1 MATMVEIDGAQVDMD
16 NPCAVLSALRA
27 AELKLVTGGGV
38 VMTRFGR
45 DNEVRWDRANL
56 TGLTDLISKYERM
69 CEAKSGRRSRFAKR
83 MRFSQ

>member
-1 MATMVEIDGAQVDMD
+1 MTLVEIDGATIDMD

-56 TGLTDLISKYERM
+56 TGLNDLISKYERM
-69 CEAKSGRRSRFAKR
+69 CERNSGRRSRYAKR
-83 MRFSQ
+83 MRFVG

>member
-1 MATMVEIDGAQVDMD
+1 MTLVEIDGATIDMD

-56 TGLTDLISKYERM
+56 TGLNELISKYERM
-69 CEAKSGRRSRFAKR
+69 CERNSGRRSRYAKR
-83 MRFSQ
+83 MRFAG

>member
-1 MATMVEIDGAQVDMD
+1 MTLVEIDGATIDMD

-56 TGLTDLISKYERM
+56 TGLNELISKYERM
-69 CEAKSGRRSRFAKR
+69 CERNSGRRSRYAKR
-83 MRFSQ
+83 MRFVG